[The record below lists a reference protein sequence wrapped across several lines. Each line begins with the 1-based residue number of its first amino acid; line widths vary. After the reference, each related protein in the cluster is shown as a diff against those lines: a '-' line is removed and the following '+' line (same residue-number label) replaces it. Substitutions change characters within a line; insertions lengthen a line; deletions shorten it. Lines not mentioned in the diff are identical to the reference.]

1 MRIDVCDN
9 GVGGADRCAGS
20 GLLNLV
26 DRVHALGGTIDLTSP
41 RGGGTC
47 LVVVLPVGDV
57 AG

>member
-1 MRIDVCDN
+1 MSGSSCATTAL
-9 GVGGADRCAGS
+9 VGLTRSGT
-20 GLLNLV
+20 GLLNLA
-26 DRVHALGGTIDLTSP
+26 DRVHALGGTFDLTSP